1 MKHIV
6 AWSWQHDSNGLP
18 PIRGPNDL
26 NRYFLLELDW
36 TMLYWA
42 SCWNFTM
49 FVNFSLSHRS
59 IPFLSTQWI
68 PIIGFL
74 YRNLPQNQ
82 CLPNAQVWC
91 SCGTFPLCNAVV
103 NCQVL
108 TAVKVMITMIRK
120 WIFIFWRLWSTSWV
134 QTSLVVTM
142 MMPQH
147 SLLTTSTRGG
157 HQIIK
162 NTLQLAPKCSTD
174 VFALLLAV
182 VVLGRGIMQFLY

>member
-1 MKHIV
+1 MGTKFTRRQRLFNGPAVTKLYQVLQYQKVHSTPRLKVNHIEQVMPTFFLPLPCTMKHII

-59 IPFLSTQWI
+59 IPFLSTKWI

-82 CLPNAQVWC
+82 CLPTAQVWC
-91 SCGTFPLCNAVV
+91 SCGTFPCA
-103 NCQVL
+103 
-108 TAVKVMITMIRK
+108 TP
-120 WIFIFWRLWSTSWV
+120 W
-134 QTSLVVTM
+134 
-142 MMPQH
+142 
-147 SLLTTSTRGG
+147 
-157 HQIIK
+157 
-162 NTLQLAPKCSTD
+162 
-174 VFALLLAV
+174 
-182 VVLGRGIMQFLY
+182 